1 MEHLNP
7 LDDPQQ
13 DCRVLIN
20 AQRQYSLWP
29 AFSAIPA
36 GWQSVFGPQ
45 PQPACLAWLEAN
57 WRDIRPST
65 FDTTGS
71 GNV

>member
-7 LDDPQQ
+7 FDDPQQ
-13 DCRVLIN
+13 DCCVLIN

-29 AFSAIPA
+29 TFSAIPD

-45 PQPACLAWLEAN
+45 PQAACLAWLEAN
-57 WRDIRPST
+57 WRDIRPN
-65 FDTTGS
+65 TTRG